1 MACGCAGAALVAAG
15 CGLTNT
21 KTAVTTAT
29 VTVTRTVTHT
39 VTTTAASTTPASGA
53 CDASDLTGTFSE
65 LAGSAGAG
73 NIVYTLRLTN
83 ASQDSCFLSGLPQ
96 VQLLDAVGKQL
107 PTKTTP
113 EQPGAQT
120 AAKAIV
126 APGAS
131 ATAQARFSPDVN
143 GVGESGNPCEPKAST
158 LRVTVGNGT
167 LAVKIDPATSV
178 CSHGALQLTNYT
190 TAD

>member
-1 MACGCAGAALVAAG
+1 M
-15 CGLTNT
+15 T
-21 KTAVTTAT
+21 T

-39 VTTTAASTTPASGA
+39 VTTTAAAPAPSPASGG
-53 CDASDLTGTFSE
+53 CDASDLTGTFSV

-96 VQLLDAVGKQL
+96 VQLLDAGGNEL
-107 PTKTTP
+107 PTKATLVP
-113 EQPGAQT
+113 DST

-131 ATAQARFSPDVN
+131 ATSQARFSPDVN
-143 GVGESGNPCEPKAST
+143 GVGESGNPCQPKAST

-167 LAVKIDPATSV
+167 VPVKIDPPTSV
-178 CSHGALQLTNYT
+178 CSHGLLQMTNYT

>member
-21 KTAVTTAT
+21 KTEVTT

-39 VTTTAASTTPASGA
+39 VTTTAAPAPSSAAGA
-53 CDASDLTGTFSE
+53 CNASDLTGTFAV

-73 NIVYTLRLTN
+73 NIVYTLHLTN
-83 ASQDSCFLSGLPQ
+83 ASQQSCFLSGIPD
-96 VQLLDAVGKQL
+96 VQLLDANGKAL
-107 PTKTTP
+107 PTKP
-113 EQPGAQT
+113 VPAQAGAQT
-120 AAKAIV
+120 AAKAIL

-131 ATAQARFSPDVN
+131 ASSQARFSPDVP

-167 LAVKIDPATSV
+167 LDVKIDPPTSV
-178 CSHGALQLTNYT
+178 CSHGSLQLSNYT